1 MARGKI
7 RGLIWTSVIV
17 ELLGLA
23 VDAPWHGLLHPEF
36 EGTTR
41 AEMARHLLSVHL
53 LLYVGVVALL
63 VTTLTALVARARGGR
78 VGVATPV
85 MVAGAVAQTTGELW
99 HAYSHLAMR
108 PNPAPEL
115 LGFVGLA
122 AVVVALLLSRH
133 EGISAGE
140 RRRGRPWGIW
150 RV

>member
-122 AVVVALLLSRH
+122 AVMVALLLSRH

-140 RRRGRPWGIW
+140 RRRGRPWEIW